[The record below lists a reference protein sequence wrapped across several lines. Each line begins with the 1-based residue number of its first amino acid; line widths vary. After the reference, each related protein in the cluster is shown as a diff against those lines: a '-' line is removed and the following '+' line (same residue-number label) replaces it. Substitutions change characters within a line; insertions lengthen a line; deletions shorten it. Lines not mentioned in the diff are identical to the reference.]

1 EHFQKSH
8 QWATQL
14 GQQSTNSDTRSGSAA
29 MKGWA
34 IGNIGYMLVRMD
46 RCEEAIT
53 NHFLPQ
59 FARLRERGNTE
70 QSPDIWDV
78 WDLKGVNENLGQAYY
93 GLERYREALPYLREA
108 LRFMEVI
115 NKRRAHRAQFSCA
128 LALVRAEVG
137 EVLLHLDQPEEGL
150 QLLRDAAKLADDLA
164 DRDPVNAGFTQV
176 QIEVSWRS
184 AAGCAAWANDPS
196 APLAERRAR
205 LDQAQTHLDRAHTLL
220 AGLKSESLRKYLEA
234 DLNPVTA
241 KVVKAKA
248 NLETQGIVP

>member
-1 EHFQKSH
+1 
-8 QWATQL
+8 
-14 GQQSTNSDTRSGSAA
+14 

-78 WDLKGVNENLGQAYY
+78 WDLKGVNDNLGMAYY
-93 GLERYREALPYLREA
+93 RLKRYREALPYLRED
-108 LRFMEVI
+108 LRLIELI
-115 NKRRAHRAQFSCA
+115 NKRRPHSAQFSSV
-128 LALVRAEVG
+128 LAVVRAEVG
-137 EVLLHLDQPEEGL
+137 ALLLCLNQSEEGL
-150 QLLRDAAKLADDLA
+150 QTLRDAAKLADDLA
-164 DRDPVNAGFTQV
+164 DRDPANAGFTQV

-184 AAGCAAWANDPS
+184 AAGCAAWANDSS
-196 APLAERRAR
+196 APLTERRTR

-220 AGLKSESLRKYLEA
+220 AGLKSESLRKFLEA
-234 DLNPVTA
+234 DVKPVTA

-248 NLETQGIVP
+248 NLETQRIVP